1 MTRDEF
7 IMVLAKNNID
17 PNIVCFDE
25 NIKDGY
31 CIRKCYYRWE
41 TLVRERGQEYDVRG
55 FPSESDALKSL
66 SEELLRL
73 YKQR

>member
-1 MTRDEF
+1 MFR
-7 IMVLAKNNID
+7 
-17 PNIVCFDE
+17 
-25 NIKDGY
+25 
-31 CIRKCYYRWE
+31 RKYKGWLLYPQNYFRWE

-73 YKQR
+73 YK